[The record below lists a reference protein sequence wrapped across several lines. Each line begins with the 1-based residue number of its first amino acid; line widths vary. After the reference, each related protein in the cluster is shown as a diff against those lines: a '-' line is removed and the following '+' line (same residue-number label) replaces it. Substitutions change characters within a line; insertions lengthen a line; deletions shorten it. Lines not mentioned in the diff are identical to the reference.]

1 MCITMKEQ
9 LVLHICC
16 APDEAWVVKTLQDQ
30 YDIHCFFCNPNV
42 HPEEEYYKRLADA
55 EKVAQLYRVPITA
68 DTYDPESWKQA
79 VTGLEETPEGGARCE
94 ECFLLRLRR
103 TAQFCKELG
112 WPRFTSVMSISP
124 HKRIEMLNKTGEQAA
139 KEYGVTF
146 EQFNFKKNNGFQN
159 SIQLSK
165 ELGLYRQDY
174 CGCILSKKESEERKR
189 DKEKEKRE

>member
-1 MCITMKEQ
+1 MKEQ

-16 APDEAWVVKTLQDQ
+16 APDEAWVVKKLQDQ

-42 HPEEEYYKRLADA
+42 YPKEEYHKRLADA
-55 EKVAQLYRVPITA
+55 EKVAHIFNVPITA
-68 DTYDPESWKQA
+68 DSYNPTSWNNA
-79 VTGLEETPEGGARCE
+79 VAGLEDTPEGGERCE

-103 TAQFCKELG
+103 TARFCAELG

-165 ELGLYRQDY
+165 KLGLYRQDY
-174 CGCILSKKESEERKR
+174 CGCFLSRHERDER
-189 DKEKEKRE
+189 EKHNEKHRKNS